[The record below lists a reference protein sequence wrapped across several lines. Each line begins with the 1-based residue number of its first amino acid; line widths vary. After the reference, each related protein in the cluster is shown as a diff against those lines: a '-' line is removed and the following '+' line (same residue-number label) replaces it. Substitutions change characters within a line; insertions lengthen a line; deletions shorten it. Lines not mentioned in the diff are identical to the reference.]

1 VTFPVLDCAP
11 PMSKL
16 LLVCAGG
23 AIGSGARYLVG
34 SWAVATWGTLFPWGT
49 LAVNLVG
56 SFLISVIMYLGLEVG
71 SIGPDLRT
79 FLAVGIMGGFT
90 TYSSFNH
97 ETLVLAQ
104 RGQWGIAA
112 AYVGATLVG
121 AWAAGLAG
129 LLLAQLVASGS

>member
-1 VTFPVLDCAP
+1 
-11 PMSKL
+11 MSKL

-34 SWAVATWGTLFPWGT
+34 GWAAAAWGPGFPWGT

-56 SFLISVIMYLGLEVG
+56 SFLLAIVMYLGLEIG
-71 SIGPDLRT
+71 SIGPDLRL
-79 FLAVGIMGGFT
+79 FLAVGVMGGFT

-97 ETLVLAQ
+97 ETLALAQ
-104 RGQWGIAA
+104 RGQWGVAA
-112 AYVGATLVG
+112 AYVGATLLG

-129 LLLAQLVASGS
+129 LLLARFLGSGA

>member
-1 VTFPVLDCAP
+1 
-11 PMSKL
+11 MSKL

-34 SWAVATWGTLFPWGT
+34 SWAVTAWGTGFPWGT
-49 LAVNLVG
+49 LVVNLTG

-71 SIGPDLRT
+71 AVGPDLRM
-79 FLAVGIMGGFT
+79 FLAVGVMGGFT

-104 RGQWGIAA
+104 RGQWGLAA
-112 AYVGATLVG
+112 GYVGATLLG
-121 AWAAGLAG
+121 AWVAGLAG
-129 LLLAQLVASGS
+129 LLLAQFVASGA

>member
-1 VTFPVLDCAP
+1 
-11 PMSKL
+11 MSKL

-34 SWAVATWGTLFPWGT
+34 SWVAAAWGTAFPWGT

-56 SFLISVIMYLGLEVG
+56 SFLLAVVMYLGLEVG
-71 SIGPDLRT
+71 SIGPDLRI
-79 FLAVGIMGGFT
+79 FLAVGVMGGFT

-97 ETLVLAQ
+97 ETLALAQ

-121 AWAAGLAG
+121 AWVAGLAG
-129 LLLAQLVASGS
+129 LLLARFVGSGA

>member
-1 VTFPVLDCAP
+1 
-11 PMSKL
+11 
-16 LLVCAGG
+16 
-23 AIGSGARYLVG
+23 
-34 SWAVATWGTLFPWGT
+34 
-49 LAVNLVG
+49 
-56 SFLISVIMYLGLEVG
+56 VG

-112 AYVGATLVG
+112 AYVGATLLG